1 MKARN
6 QYRIW
11 TMEDDDML
19 IDWYYAGLSRALIC
33 FYLGRTPN
41 GIGARLRRLG
51 IIETRKE
58 FTQYHR

>member
-6 QYRIW
+6 QYQIW
-11 TMEDDDML
+11 TAEEDDML
-19 IDWYYAGLSRALIC
+19 IAWYYDGLSRALIC
-33 FYLGRTPN
+33 FYLGRTPK
-41 GIGARLRRLG
+41 GVAARLRHLG